1 MNKDNASEV
10 RFRVVLPRRGHATGM
25 IGCNEEDAVANYLKG
40 RMEENRT

>member
-1 MNKDNASEV
+1 MNKDNASEKV
-10 RFRVVLPRRGHATGM
+10 SHAGSM